1 MGPNQTYQLLHSKGN
16 YKQDERQRT
25 EQEKIFANDVTD
37 KGLISKVY
45 KQLIRFNSNNK
56 QTSQSKNKQKI

>member
-56 QTSQSKNKQKI
+56 QTSQSKNEQKI